1 MIMSYLNIKKFVL
14 YIFPKVHI
22 LFMKDYII
30 NEKKS
35 LKDITKSLL
44 KLKNNQI
51 NELYF
56 LMGVYDHFFVL
67 RLSNL
72 TNGHHV

>member
-1 MIMSYLNIKKFVL
+1 
-14 YIFPKVHI
+14 
-22 LFMKDYII
+22 MKDYII